1 MNAANNKEENKY
13 LYEELN
19 DCNDKD
25 EIKLN
30 LRSET
35 EHFIICFRENDSKCI
50 DKVIDALE
58 NNYSRITINLEQKLE
73 NKLIIEIHS
82 NIKSL
87 HTALGL
93 QDAPDWIRG
102 GLGAGKIIIASPLN
116 PPPGSNFDNVLNTA
130 IHEFV
135 HILVNKINS
144 NTPRW
149 LNEGIACY
157 EAKDNN
163 ENWIRQTVSEGIS
176 NGEIPTFKDLDT
188 GEDFKTFFDRNGYQ
202 YSYTM
207 VEAIV
212 NLFGYDKLR
221 KLVKS
226 PNKFDEVLNI
236 SEADLYKKYVDF
248 INVFYSFNKI
258 TLSTEK

>member
-1 MNAANNKEENKY
+1 MNDSNNEEEN
-13 LYEELN
+13 N
-19 DCNDKD
+19 
-25 EIKLN
+25 LN
-30 LRSET
+30 LRVEA
-35 EHFIICFRENDSKCI
+35 EHFTVYFRENDRKCI
-50 DKVIDALE
+50 GKVIDVLE
-58 NNYSRITINLEQKLE
+58 DNYSRITINLEQKLDS
-73 NKLIIEIHS
+73 KLILEIYS
-82 NIKSL
+82 NLKSL
-87 HTALGL
+87 HLALGL

-135 HILVNKINS
+135 HILINKINS

-157 EAKDNN
+157 EAKDNS
-163 ENWIRQTVSEGIS
+163 EKWIRETIIEGLS
-176 NGEIPTFKDLDT
+176 NGNIPTFKDLDT
-188 GEDFKTFFDRNGYQ
+188 GEDFEKFFALNGYQ

-221 KLVKS
+221 KLIKA
-226 PNKFDEVLNI
+226 PNKFDEVLNV
-236 SEADLYKKYVDF
+236 SETALYNKYVDF
-248 INVFYSFNKI
+248 IKANYRGI
-258 TLSTEK
+258 TS

>member
-1 MNAANNKEENKY
+1 MDSTNKKENNKY
-13 LYEELN
+13 LGEELKE
-19 DCNDKD
+19 CYEKD
-25 EIKLN
+25 ECKLN
-30 LRSET
+30 LRVET
-35 EHFIICFRENDSKCI
+35 KHFIFYFTEKDSECI
-50 DKVIDALE
+50 DEVIQALE
-58 NNYSRITINLEQKLE
+58 NNYNRISINLEQKLE
-73 NKLIIEIHS
+73 SKLIIEIYY
-82 NIKSL
+82 NLKSL

-93 QDAPDWIRG
+93 KDAPAWIRG

-116 PPPGSNFDNVLNTA
+116 PPPGSNFDNVVNTA

-163 ENWIRQTVSEGIS
+163 ESWIRQTVSAGLG
-176 NGEIPTFKDLDT
+176 NGNLPTFKDLDT
-188 GEDFKTFFDRNGYQ
+188 GEDFQTFFTLNGYQ

-226 PNKFDEVLNI
+226 PNKFYEIFNV
-236 SEADLYKKYVDF
+236 SESELYKKYVDF
-248 INVFYSFNKI
+248 IKVNYRSINP
-258 TLSTEK
+258 

>member
-1 MNAANNKEENKY
+1 MNAINYEGNKY
-13 LYEELN
+13 LFEELKEL
-19 DCNDKD
+19 DEKD
-25 EIKLN
+25 ENKLN
-30 LRSET
+30 LRVKT
-35 EHFIICFRENDSKCI
+35 EHFIVYFRENDSKCMG
-50 DKVIDALE
+50 KVIDALE
-58 NNYSRITINLEQKLE
+58 NNYSRITINLDQKLQS
-73 NKLIIEIHS
+73 KLIIEIYS

-87 HTALGL
+87 HHALGL
-93 QDAPDWIRG
+93 QDAPTWIRG

-116 PPPGSNFDNVLNTA
+116 PPPGSNFDNVVNTA

-135 HILVNKINS
+135 HILVNKINN

-163 ENWIRQTVSEGIS
+163 ESWIRQTVSEGLS
-176 NGEIPTFKDLDT
+176 NGKIPTFKDLDT
-188 GEDFKTFFDRNGYQ
+188 GEDFETFFALNGYQ

-207 VEAIV
+207 VEAII

-221 KLVKS
+221 RFVRS

-236 SEADLYKKYVDF
+236 SKTNLYMKYIDY
-248 INVFYSFNKI
+248 IRENY
-258 TLSTEK
+258 